1 MGDDKRLGSEGQL
14 KPPTWLTPKDVQ
26 EELRLG
32 EKSVYRLLKSG
43 AIPNIKLGGVYRI
56 NRKHLEEA
64 PLAAGELGKIA

>member
-14 KPPTWLTPKDVQ
+14 KPPTWLTPKDIQ

-43 AIPNIKLGGVYRI
+43 AIPNVRLGGVYRI
-56 NRKHLEEA
+56 NRKSFDKALLA
-64 PLAAGELGKIA
+64 PSGLGKTA